1 MVDQGALIVSHLQ
14 QRIGGEGSELPQIVI
29 YVLWVAWI
37 ASWLLGAQHSS
48 PAVNKPGASR
58 EMPYRVVTMLGAAGL
73 VASRSA
79 RLNPQVSNAGEHAW
93 LAWMLVGLATLGFAF
108 TWWARVHLGRL
119 WSSTVTRKSDHRV
132 VNTGPYAI
140 VRHPIY
146 TGILVAMLA
155 TALLRGT
162 AAALVGFALLIA
174 GFYLKAR
181 LEESFLRS
189 ELGEDAYGAYAR
201 RVPMLIPFAP
211 A

>member
-1 MVDQGALIVSHLQ
+1 MIVSHLQ
-14 QRIGGEGSELPQIVI
+14 QQTTEGSELPQTTI
-29 YVLWVAWI
+29 YALWI
-37 ASWLLGAQHSS
+37 AWLVSWRLGARRSS
-48 PAVNKPGASR
+48 PTIKKPAASR

-73 VASRSA
+73 VASQSA
-79 RLNPQVSNAGEHAW
+79 RFNPQIMKAGERAW
-93 LAWMLVGLATLGFAF
+93 LAWMLVAVAVIGFSF

-132 VNTGPYAI
+132 VITGPYAI

-146 TGILVAMLA
+146 TGILGAMLA

-189 ELGEDAYGAYAR
+189 ELGEEAYGAYAR
-201 RVPMLIPFAP
+201 RVPMLLPFAP
-211 A
+211 V

>member
-1 MVDQGALIVSHLQ
+1 LISQPLQ
-14 QRIGGEGSELPQIVI
+14 QRITEGSELPQTVI
-29 YVLWVAWI
+29 YALWVVWI
-37 ASWLLGAQHSS
+37 VSWQLAARKSD
-48 PAVNKPGASR
+48 PTIKKPGASR
-58 EMPYRVVTMLGAAGL
+58 ETPYRVVTLLGAAAL
-73 VASRSA
+73 IARPASY
-79 RLNPQVSNAGEHAW
+79 NPQVVALGAGAW
-93 LAWMLVGLATLGFAF
+93 LAWTLAGVAALGFAF
-108 TWWARVHLGRL
+108 TWWARVRLGRL
-119 WSSTVTRKSDHRV
+119 WSATVTRKADHHV

-146 TGILVAMLA
+146 TGILIAMLA

-162 AAALVGFALLIA
+162 AAALVGVALLLV

-189 ELGEDAYGAYAR
+189 ELGEEAYSAYAR

>member
-1 MVDQGALIVSHLQ
+1 MNHG
-14 QRIGGEGSELPQIVI
+14 GSELPQTTI
-29 YVLWVAWI
+29 YALWI
-37 ASWLLGAQHSS
+37 AWLVSWRLGAQRSS
-48 PAVNKPGASR
+48 PTVKKPAASR
-58 EMPYRVVTMLGAAGL
+58 EMPYRVVTLLGAIGL
-73 VASRSA
+73 IASRSA
-79 RLNPQVSNAGEHAW
+79 RLNPQVVDAGEHAW
-93 LAWMLVGLATLGFAF
+93 LAWMLVGVAVIGFAF

-119 WSSTVTRKSDHRV
+119 WSPTVTRKSDHRV

-162 AAALVGFALLIA
+162 AAALVGFAVLIA

-189 ELGEDAYGAYAR
+189 ELGEEAYGAYAR
-201 RVPMLIPFAP
+201 RVPMLLPFAP